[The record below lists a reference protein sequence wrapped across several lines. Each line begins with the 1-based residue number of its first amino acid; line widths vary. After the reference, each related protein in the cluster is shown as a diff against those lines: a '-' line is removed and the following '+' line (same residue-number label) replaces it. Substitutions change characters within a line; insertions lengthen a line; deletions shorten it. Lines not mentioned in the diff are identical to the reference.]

1 MITFDEALK
10 KAQMLKPNVD
20 SCTEYERGYV
30 FGSSKDEGYIGGD
43 HTPVVILK
51 ETGEAVHIAY
61 FIGYGTGKEIRDFT
75 LK

>member
-1 MITFDEALK
+1 
-10 KAQMLKPNVD
+10 MLKPNID
-20 SCTEYERGYV
+20 SCTGYEHGYV
-30 FGSSKDEGYIGGD
+30 FGSSEDEGYIGGN

-51 ETGEAVHIAY
+51 ETGWAVHIAY